1 MKELS
6 WKESLQHSPGPKTT
20 LDYLRLF
27 IKAVLMGVAD
37 LIPGVSGGTIA
48 FVTGIYEDL
57 LDAISSINRSVI
69 KKLFAF
75 KLKEVLQ
82 EIHLRF
88 LATLLTGILLTIFTL
103 ARLMHYLM
111 TEHAVLT
118 WSLFCGLIAAST
130 VVIFRQLDRPG
141 RKENLIP
148 LTLGAIIAYA
158 VVSLIPVETPEQLWF
173 IFICGLISISAMILP
188 GLSGSFLLLILGKY
202 EYITGAVKAPFVEG
216 NFSILLTFA
225 FGAIVGALGF
235 TKILNWFL
243 KHYRSQTIAALTGI
257 LIGSMNKLWPWKV
270 TIESKW
276 VRGKERIIQE
286 ANFMPDLT
294 SETWI
299 AFVLM
304 VIGFLFVM
312 YLEGKSRKKIS

>member
-1 MKELS
+1 MKELG
-6 WKESLQHSPGPKTT
+6 WKESLQHSPGPKT
-20 LDYLRLF
+20 LAEYIRLF

-48 FVTGIYEDL
+48 FITGIYEDL

-69 KKLFAF
+69 QKLLSFQF
-75 KLKEVLQ
+75 KEVLQ

-88 LATLLTGILLTIFTL
+88 LVTLFTGILLTIFSL

-130 VVIFRQLDRPG
+130 VVIFRQLDQAW
-141 RKENLIP
+141 RKSNLIS
-148 LTLGAIIAYA
+148 LILGTITAYIF
-158 VVSLIPVETPEQLWF
+158 VSLIPVDTPEQLWF

-202 EYITGAVKAPFVEG
+202 EYITGAVKAPFAEG
-216 NFSILLTFA
+216 NFSVLLTFA
-225 FGAIVGALGF
+225 FGAVFGALGF

-243 KHYRSQTIAALTGI
+243 KHYRSETMAALTGI
-257 LIGSMNKLWPWKV
+257 LLGSMKKLWPWKV
-270 TIESKW
+270 TLESQW
-276 VRGKERIIQE
+276 VRGKERIIRE
-286 ANFMPDLT
+286 ANILPDLNT
-294 SETWI
+294 ETTL
-299 AFVLM
+299 AVVLM
-304 VIGFLFVM
+304 VIGFLFVLF
-312 YLEGKSRKKIS
+312 LEGKSRKRA